1 MLKAFTAPPPDVVVA
16 TVDTGV
22 VPEMTTRDGKYAVP
36 KVDWHP
42 RVDCQG
48 QAACGSVLHA

>member
-1 MLKAFTAPPPDVVVA
+1 VVVA

-22 VPEMTTRDGKYAVP
+22 VPEMMTRDGKTAVVV

-42 RVDCQG
+42 KVDSQG
-48 QAACGSVLHA
+48 QIACGLVLHA